1 MIEIHPM
8 SMATN
13 VKISSISEDVY
24 VQTFGKTSVID
35 WQITTFNMYIE
46 KELIINDK
54 PNKNNRRYP
63 IEVLQKMRDQINS
76 KDRWQ
81 NLGILGHPESNVIR
95 LGQVAF
101 NYSNAVIEDNALY
114 CDIEVIDIHRGAELK
129 QILEY
134 EKDGHKRIVFRPIG
148 EGSFNG
154 EVPEEVHNLLEISV
168 VDRYDLLM
176 ISAFPIT
183 EDAVNL

>member
-1 MIEIHPM
+1 
-8 SMATN
+8 
-13 VKISSISEDVY
+13 
-24 VQTFGKTSVID
+24 
-35 WQITTFNMYIE
+35 MYIE
-46 KELIINDK
+46 RELIINDK

-81 NLGILGHPESNVIR
+81 NLGILGNPESSIIT

-114 CDIEVIDIHRGAELK
+114 CDIEVIDTRRGDELK
-129 QILEY
+129 QILGY
-134 EKDGHKRIVFRPIG
+134 ESDGHKRIVFRPVG
-148 EGSFNG
+148 EGTFKG
-154 EVPEEVHNLLEISV
+154 PVPEEVHNLLDVPNV
-168 VDRYDLLM
+168 VDTYTLHM
-176 ISAFPIT
+176 INAFPIT